1 MGDLDTTRDS
11 CKRCAKIGEVWRS
24 YYTLAASRTSGAK
37 ERELGSRKLRAL
49 GVKFLTL
56 WTEHGLGAHITPYIH
71 SMLCAISRQ
80 SLLVDLIDFS
90 GQAVESNHPFV
101 KSLTTN
107 NQNVPGGGDGGGG
120 GGGSDGG
127 GNESGTCPDEV
138 TTPAPKKR
146 RKACGSV
153 GQVQQRAE
161 KLAAMSQM
169 DAGGVIRDNK
179 TTRLHKQ
186 PQTLD

>member
-1 MGDLDTTRDS
+1 
-11 CKRCAKIGEVWRS
+11 
-24 YYTLAASRTSGAK
+24 
-37 ERELGSRKLRAL
+37 
-49 GVKFLTL
+49 
-56 WTEHGLGAHITPYIH
+56 
-71 SMLCAISRQ
+71 MLCAIPRQ

-107 NQNVPGGGDGGGG
+107 NQNVPGGSDDGGDG

-161 KLAAMSQM
+161 KLAATYVTNGRWWY
-169 DAGGVIRDNK
+169 D
-179 TTRLHKQ
+179 
-186 PQTLD
+186 